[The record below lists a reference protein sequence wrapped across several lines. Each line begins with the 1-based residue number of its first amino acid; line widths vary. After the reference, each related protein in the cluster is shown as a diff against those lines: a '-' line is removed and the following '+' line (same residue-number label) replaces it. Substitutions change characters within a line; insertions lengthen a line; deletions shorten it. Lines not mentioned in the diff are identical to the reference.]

1 MVAVIG
7 DGALGNGLAYE
18 ALNHIGD
25 YQKPLIIILNDNR
38 MSISANVGALHN
50 SLERIRLAPRATAA
64 PKAAPRRRCGASPW
78 WGTPWCMG

>member
-1 MVAVIG
+1 M
-7 DGALGNGLAYE
+7 GNGLSYE

-50 SLERIRLAPRATAA
+50 SLERIRLHRGYRSAKKPR
-64 PKAAPRRRCGASPW
+64 KGGASPW
-78 WGTPWCMG
+78 WGTPWCTAWSR